1 MKIEFFNNFALG
13 VVKGDQIVDVSGVV
27 AEIPRITPQDILV
40 GLINQYSVFK
50 DKLNEATD

>member
-1 MKIEFFNNFALG
+1 MKIAFFNNFALG